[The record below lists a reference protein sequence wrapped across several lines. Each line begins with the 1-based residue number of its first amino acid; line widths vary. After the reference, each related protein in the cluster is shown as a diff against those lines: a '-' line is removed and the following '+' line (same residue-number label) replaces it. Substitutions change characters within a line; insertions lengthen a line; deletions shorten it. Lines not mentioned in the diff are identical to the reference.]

1 MEPDAFVDTN
11 VLLRHVLQDHD
22 DHSRR
27 ATALITA
34 VEHRRRA
41 VRLADTVVFEAVF
54 TLEKTY
60 RVPRAEIRDALQ
72 PILELPDV
80 ILPGK
85 RIYREVFDLYVRE
98 RGLSFADCYHLI
110 LARRL
115 KLGAILSFDQK
126 LGRVPGVERI
136 EP

>member
-1 MEPDAFVDTN
+1 VEPDAFVDTN

-27 ATALITA
+27 ATALVTA
-34 VEHRRRA
+34 VEQRRRA
-41 VRLADTVVFEAVF
+41 VRLADTVVFETVF

-98 RGLSFADCYHLI
+98 RSLSFADCYHLI
-110 LARRL
+110 LARQL

-126 LGRVPGVERI
+126 LGRVPGIERI